1 MRLQSG
7 ILGLSLLVFF
17 GCQDNEVSLVRSYK
31 SEWQLD
37 VASKF
42 IENKDLPINRPQTV
56 QFKVVPDGSL
66 VIIFSRR
73 VGETQSEYFIT
84 KVNLEGVITKTID
97 LPAGYFITSIIDGVD
112 GGFVLIMTTDFSKP
126 DFIKIHI
133 NGELDTNQES
143 FVFAR
148 PTTFHTL
155 TFTENEIYRSEY
167 EGDFPGTRISRF
179 NYQGQLQWSVKHTS
193 EKIRPFPFIG
203 ASNLAFFETNYIDSL
218 TFTSLKSSN
227 GSRQWTRSFTSNTL
241 FGVEGKYL
249 SFHFIKGLL
258 YITLHDKES
267 TMTFYSALINPITG
281 MPFRKWKIRTN
292 SISTISMVGP
302 TIDGGLLLRES
313 DLNRTFIFKTDK
325 KGNVGWV
332 GDFLDMGLGNPIEC
346 PNGDLYF
353 VTDGYVFKLKAAQ

>member
-7 ILGLSLLVFF
+7 ILGLSLFVFF
-17 GCQDNEVSLVRSYK
+17 GCQDNEVSFVRNYT

-42 IENKDLPINRPQTV
+42 IENKNLPVNRPQTV

-66 VIIFSRR
+66 IIIFSRL
-73 VGETQSEYFIT
+73 VSETQSEYFIT
-84 KVNLEGVITKTID
+84 KVNSEGVITKTID
-97 LPAGYFITSIIDGVD
+97 LPAGYFMASIIDGID
-112 GGFVLIMTTDFSKP
+112 GGYVLIMTTDFSKP
-126 DFIKIHI
+126 NYIKMSI
-133 NGELDTNQES
+133 NGDLDTNQES

-155 TFTENEIYRSEY
+155 TFTETEIYRSEY

-179 NYQGQLQWSVKHTS
+179 NYHGQLQWSVKHTTK
-193 EKIRPFPFIG
+193 EIRPFPFIG
-203 ASNLAFFETNYIDSL
+203 NSNLAFLETNHKDSL

-227 GSRQWTRSFTSNTL
+227 GSKQWSRSFTSNNL
-241 FGVEGKYL
+241 FGVDGKYL
-249 SFHFIKGLL
+249 SFNFKNGLI

-267 TMTFYSALINPITG
+267 TMTFYSALLNPSTG
-281 MPFRKWKIRTN
+281 MPLKKWKVRMN
-292 SISTISMVGP
+292 SVSTISIVGQ
-302 TIDGGLLLRES
+302 TIDGGLLLRGS
-313 DLNRTFIFKTDK
+313 DINMTYIFKTDK

-353 VTDGYVFKLKAAQ
+353 VTDGYIFKLKAAQ

>member
-7 ILGLSLLVFF
+7 ILGLCLLVFF
-17 GCQDNEVSLVRSYK
+17 GCQDIEVSLVRNYK
-31 SEWQLD
+31 PEWQLD

-42 IENKDLPINRPQTV
+42 IKSKTLPVNRPQTE

-66 VIIFSRR
+66 IIIFSRR
-73 VGETQSEYFIT
+73 ASETQTEYFIS
-84 KVNLEGVITKTID
+84 KVNSEGVITKTID
-97 LPAGYFITSIIDGVD
+97 LPEGYFIAKIIDGLD

-126 DFIKIHI
+126 DFIKMRI
-133 NGELDTNQES
+133 NVDLDANQES

-148 PTTFHTL
+148 PTSFHTL

-193 EKIRPFPFIG
+193 KEIRPFPFIG
-203 ASNLAFFETNYIDSL
+203 ASNLTFFETNYKDSL
-218 TFTSLKSSN
+218 TITSLKSSN
-227 GSRQWTRSFTSNTL
+227 GSTQWTRSFTSNNL

-249 SFHFIKGLL
+249 SFHIKNDLI

-267 TMTFYSALINPITG
+267 TMMFYSALLNPITG
-281 MPFRKWKIRTN
+281 MPLRKWKVRTN
-292 SISTISMVGP
+292 SFFTISMVEP
-302 TIDGGLLLRES
+302 TIDGGLLLRGS
-313 DLNRTFIFKTDK
+313 DANMTYIFKTDK
-325 KGNVGWV
+325 KGNVGWT
-332 GDFLDMGLGNPIEC
+332 GNFLDMGLGNPIEC